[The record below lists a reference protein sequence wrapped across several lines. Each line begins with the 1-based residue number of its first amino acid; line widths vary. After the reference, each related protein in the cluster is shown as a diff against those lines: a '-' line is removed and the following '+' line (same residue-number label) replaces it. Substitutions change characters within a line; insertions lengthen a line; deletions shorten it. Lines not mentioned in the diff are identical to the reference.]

1 MIKLVRL
8 DYRLLHGQVVFSWT
22 QNVGAQRI
30 IVVDDEAAADELKKT
45 ALNLSKPAGV
55 RLNIFT
61 LDKTLEKMPK
71 VEALNENIMMIFGN
85 TATLRKFCEAYPKC
99 KEVNYGGIANKENSK
114 QYAGAVFLNGTE
126 QADTQ
131 KILDLGVKIFM
142 QQTPGHKRENL
153 TRVSTPVC
161 K

>member
-1 MIKLVRL
+1 MTELEQYKKAYATLVGRVDRTITKLHEASAML
-8 DYRLLHGQVVFSWT
+8 ALE
-22 QNVGAQRI
+22 RI
-30 IVVDDEAAADELKKT
+30 SLNLAADELKKT

-55 RLNIFT
+55 RLNIFA
-61 LDKTLEKMPK
+61 LDKALEQMAK
-71 VEALNENIMMIFGN
+71 VETLNENSMMIFGN

-99 KEVNYGGIANKENSK
+99 KEVNGGIANKENSK
-114 QYAGAVFLNGTE
+114 QYAGAVFLNETE

-153 TRVSTPVC
+153 TRV
-161 K
+161 

>member
-1 MIKLVRL
+1 VIKLVRL

-30 IVVDDEAAADELKKT
+30 IVVDDEAATDELKKT

-114 QYAGAVFLNGTE
+114 QYAVAVCLNETE

-153 TRVSTPVC
+153 TRV
-161 K
+161 